1 MEEDPEVQTPPEGI
15 GLAEGAQAAE
25 GRPAELPIN
34 DAEARL
40 QRLPGWS
47 LVDEAK
53 AVESTFSFAGPGDAL
68 AAVAF
73 VAGTARAR
81 GWRVTLELSEC
92 EVRVQFRSTGT
103 GRISAAELS
112 TAREVSRT
120 LQRLGAESAS
130 R

>member
-1 MEEDPEVQTPPEGI
+1 MKEEPEVPTPPEGI
-15 GLAEGAQAAE
+15 GLAEGAVAAD
-25 GRPAELPIN
+25 GAPTELRIQ

-47 LVDEAK
+47 LVDDARGL
-53 AVESTFSFAGPGDAL
+53 ESTFSFAGPGDAL

-81 GWRVTLELSEC
+81 RWRVSLELSEGQ
-92 EVRVQFRSTGT
+92 VRVLFRSAAT
-103 GRISAAELS
+103 GRVSPAELFA
-112 TAREVSRT
+112 AREVSQS
-120 LQRLGAESAS
+120 LQRLGAGSAS